1 MLTKI
6 KNRMSGP
13 QMIALGFFLIIM
25 AGSLALMLPAA
36 SRTGEPTPFITA
48 VFTATSATCVTGLVV
63 VDTFSHWS
71 LFGQIV
77 LLCLIQIGGLGF
89 ISLGV
94 TVSLLLR
101 KKIGL
106 KQRGL
111 IQESFN
117 VLEIRGAVR
126 LTKQV
131 VFGTLFFEGTGALIL
146 SACFIPKMG
155 FLQGIYYGIFHSVS
169 AFCNGGFDLMGRYEP
184 GSSLTGCNGHPIV
197 LVTIML
203 LILIG
208 GLGFIVWSDLMKNK
222 LKFRRYSLH
231 TKIVLCATIVL
242 TFGGAL
248 LFYFMEKNRLF
259 SDMTPM
265 EQILNSLFCSVTPR
279 TAGFNSVD
287 TGAMTDGSKLLTIV
301 LMFIGGAPGS
311 TAGGIKVTTIVVLFV
326 YLKSTLTRTQGA
338 NIFGRRLED
347 AAIQKASSVFF
358 INISLAVTAGIAIC
372 CAQNLNGVDAL
383 FETFSAISTVGMTAG
398 LTSSLNTFSL
408 VIVALLMY
416 LGRVGSLSFAMS
428 FTDKK
433 KITHIMQPV
442 EKINI
447 G

>member
-1 MLTKI
+1 MLTKL

-131 VFGTLFFEGTGALIL
+131 VFGTLFFEGTGALIRR
-146 SACFIPKMG
+146 
-155 FLQGIYYGIFHSVS
+155 FHS
-169 AFCNGGFDLMGRYEP
+169 R
-184 GSSLTGCNGHPIV
+184 
-197 LVTIML
+197 
-203 LILIG
+203 
-208 GLGFIVWSDLMKNK
+208 
-222 LKFRRYSLH
+222 
-231 TKIVLCATIVL
+231 
-242 TFGGAL
+242 L
-248 LFYFMEKNRLF
+248 LFYPQNGIF
-259 SDMTPM
+259 
-265 EQILNSLFCSVTPR
+265 
-279 TAGFNSVD
+279 
-287 TGAMTDGSKLLTIV
+287 TGNLLWHLPLRIC
-301 LMFIGGAPGS
+301 L
-311 TAGGIKVTTIVVLFV
+311 L
-326 YLKSTLTRTQGA
+326 Q
-338 NIFGRRLED
+338 RRL
-347 AAIQKASSVFF
+347 
-358 INISLAVTAGIAIC
+358 
-372 CAQNLNGVDAL
+372 
-383 FETFSAISTVGMTAG
+383 
-398 LTSSLNTFSL
+398 
-408 VIVALLMY
+408 
-416 LGRVGSLSFAMS
+416 
-428 FTDKK
+428 
-433 KITHIMQPV
+433 
-442 EKINI
+442 
-447 G
+447 

>member
-1 MLTKI
+1 
-6 KNRMSGP
+6 MSGP

-222 LKFRRYSLH
+222 LK
-231 TKIVLCATIVL
+231 
-242 TFGGAL
+242 L
-248 LFYFMEKNRLF
+248 LKPIL
-259 SDMTPM
+259 
-265 EQILNSLFCSVTPR
+265 QI
-279 TAGFNSVD
+279 
-287 TGAMTDGSKLLTIV
+287 
-301 LMFIGGAPGS
+301 
-311 TAGGIKVTTIVVLFV
+311 
-326 YLKSTLTRTQGA
+326 
-338 NIFGRRLED
+338 
-347 AAIQKASSVFF
+347 
-358 INISLAVTAGIAIC
+358 
-372 CAQNLNGVDAL
+372 
-383 FETFSAISTVGMTAG
+383 
-398 LTSSLNTFSL
+398 
-408 VIVALLMY
+408 
-416 LGRVGSLSFAMS
+416 
-428 FTDKK
+428 
-433 KITHIMQPV
+433 
-442 EKINI
+442 
-447 G
+447 